1 MSELEKI
8 IQRKIDALDSI
19 PDNFYSATKR
29 AQSAAFREVL
39 AILNS
44 FDAEAGQIVFST
56 ANIGRIEQ
64 LALALRASFQ
74 GGEYLEALRAYALS
88 FEAQALINEAYFL
101 QAFNLLEAPAEV
113 RALVAISQ
121 QNAVALLGDSG
132 VSQRLIQPLKDVL
145 IQSVT
150 TGASLSETTATLRLF
165 IEGNADL
172 DGKLAGYART
182 IADTTFSVFDRSY
195 TVALAKDLDIQ
206 WYWYTGGK
214 IATTRQFCCQRE
226 GHYYTRKEVESW
238 GGKEWAGQIA
248 GTNAETIFAFAGGWN
263 CRHSILPVSE
273 FSVPD
278 SYKQKAVYSECA
290 K

>member
-1 MSELEKI
+1 MSELEKL
-8 IQRKIDALDSI
+8 IQDKINALDSV
-19 PDNFYSATKR
+19 PDEFYSATKR
-29 AQSAAFREVL
+29 AQSSAFRDIL

-44 FDAEAGQIVFST
+44 FETESGQIVYNT
-56 ANIGRIEQ
+56 ANIARIEQ

-101 QAFNLLEAPAEV
+101 QAFDLVDVGTEV
-113 RALVAISQ
+113 RALIAVSQ
-121 QNAVALLGDSG
+121 QNAIALLGETA
-132 VSQRLIQPLKDVL
+132 VEQRLIQPLKDVL

-150 TGASLSETTATLRLF
+150 TGASLQETTAIIREF
-165 IEGNADL
+165 IEGNAEL

-214 IATTRQFCCQRE
+214 IATTRKFCCQRE

-238 GGKEWAGQIA
+238 GDKEWAGRID
-248 GTNAETIFAFAGGWN
+248 GTNSNTIFSFAGGWN

-273 FSVPD
+273 FSVPEA
-278 SYKQKAVYSECA
+278 YKEKVVYNECA